1 MIKMQKDHQKQGI
14 PHMLIVL
21 NGYVRGVRLGVTP
34 SPMFGLGVTIFIMAN
49 MKKKKTHVRK
59 SSYVFII

>member
-14 PHMLIVL
+14 PHTLIVL